1 MNVAQWFKDLIGITT
16 PLEKRKRQLSSLRH
30 EAFYAT
36 RNGDLRKAGELSK
49 KAEQLE
55 DEIVELLNRRG

>member
-1 MNVAQWFKDLIGITT
+1 MRWLKQLFGWTT
-16 PLEKRKRQLSSLRH
+16 PLEKKKRELSSLRH

-36 RNGDLRKAGELSK
+36 RDGDLRKANELSK

-55 DEIVELLNRRG
+55 DEIVVLLSRGG

>member
-1 MNVAQWFKDLIGITT
+1 MKWIRRLLGLST
-16 PLEKRKRQLSSLRH
+16 PLEKKKRQLSSLRH

-36 RNGDLRKAGELSK
+36 RDGDLRKAGRLSK

-55 DEIVELLNRRG
+55 DEIVEMINESW